1 MTLCARSVSIC
12 VMPHRGFRPLDLRA
26 GGGHVKRG
34 QRPSEWG
41 GPETRTKGRV
51 MSDFDTLSLEDLLAA
66 CAPGGSTSLLSETPL
81 RPAGGP
87 GAVIA
92 PAKVIEG
99 RGEPTYAY
107 ERRMELDEAGQ
118 PRPVWTVVVDSK
130 QSVSNRDEDAIISAR
145 RDQGTP
151 EGEALRKV
159 PTIEVRYGE
168 AVESDLS
175 LPHRAFD
182 GHIRAAT
189 LDGAPVTQT
198 EAYRALRDATK
209 LDARALLDAAP
220 TALVLGAWDST
231 RKSHQG
237 RYQSCMTGEIIGVLA
252 DQDQEGGAPRTN
264 RRAAG
269 RVDPVAASVK
279 PSAKDVEAL
288 VKAQAGELSAKLQDK
303 VLAEAKKKGETG
315 SSMSTLGLGHIPP
328 VLGELGGVACRSIMR
343 RRLLSF
349 SALRQ
354 LRFGGTTEQ
363 DVACR
368 ALLAAYALLGMALSD
383 RELHL
388 RANCHLVES
397 DEPTVT
403 LDLRYGKSR
412 ALAPITD
419 EVAVQVFEAALA
431 HAKSVAGVEWNGQ
444 TIQLVGDP
452 AILGAASTD
461 DAEV

>member
-1 MTLCARSVSIC
+1 MR
-12 VMPHRGFRPLDLRA
+12 
-26 GGGHVKRG
+26 
-34 QRPSEWG
+34 
-41 GPETRTKGRV
+41 
-51 MSDFDTLSLEDLLAA
+51 
-66 CAPGGSTSLLSETPL
+66 
-81 RPAGGP
+81 
-87 GAVIA
+87 
-92 PAKVIEG
+92 
-99 RGEPTYAY
+99 
-107 ERRMELDEAGQ
+107 
-118 PRPVWTVVVDSK
+118 
-130 QSVSNRDEDAIISAR
+130 
-145 RDQGTP
+145 
-151 EGEALRKV
+151 
-159 PTIEVRYGE
+159 
-168 AVESDLS
+168 
-175 LPHRAFD
+175 
-182 GHIRAAT
+182 
-189 LDGAPVTQT
+189 
-198 EAYRALRDATK
+198 
-209 LDARALLDAAP
+209 
-220 TALVLGAWDST
+220 DST
-231 RKSHQG
+231 
-237 RYQSCMTGEIIGVLA
+237 A

-461 DAEV
+461 DVEV

>member
-1 MTLCARSVSIC
+1 MAGRTDDTGLNLKG
-12 VMPHRGFRPLDLRA
+12 HLDSAL
-26 GGGHVKRG
+26 GVG
-34 QRPSEWG
+34 Q
-41 GPETRTKGRV
+41 TVRV
-51 MSDFDTLSLEDLLAA
+51 
-66 CAPGGSTSLLSETPL
+66 
-81 RPAGGP
+81 
-87 GAVIA
+87 
-92 PAKVIEG
+92 
-99 RGEPTYAY
+99 Y
-107 ERRMELDEAGQ
+107 
-118 PRPVWTVVVDSK
+118 
-130 QSVSNRDEDAIISAR
+130 
-145 RDQGTP
+145 
-151 EGEALRKV
+151 
-159 PTIEVRYGE
+159 
-168 AVESDLS
+168 
-175 LPHRAFD
+175 
-182 GHIRAAT
+182 
-189 LDGAPVTQT
+189 DGAN
-198 EAYRALRDATK
+198 YLGDATIAVGQT
-209 LDARALLDAAP
+209 D
-220 TALVLGAWDST
+220 WSF
-231 RKSHQG
+231 
-237 RYQSCMTGEIIGVLA
+237 A
-252 DQDQEGGAPRTN
+252 DPRTLIN
-264 RRAAG
+264 
-269 RVDPVAASVK
+269 D
-279 PSAKDVEAL
+279 
-288 VKAQAGELSAKLQDK
+288 Q

-461 DAEV
+461 DVEV